1 MPGITAAKVG
11 AALTTLTDRAT
22 NPRLTEALRRTC
34 QLNRVPESRVQ
45 IVPLSWGVFSPE
57 LLQLPPQD
65 ILLASDCF
73 YESTGQGSISDPVE
87 TNDNLWWLYCTDFED
102 ILVTVSYLMEK
113 NKNCKFWTC
122 YQDRRYQ
129 HIPRLY
135 FSDVIMISLHSSN
148 RSLWPLLQRWGLECE
163 TIPLESVQESSP
175 WVKLEGPS
183 PSKLNSPYTLHL
195 WEITRHR

>member
-22 NPRLTEALRRTC
+22 NPRLAEALRRTC

-87 TNDNLWWLYCTDFED
+87 MNDNLWWLYLYRFRGHFGDSELFDGEEQKLQVLD
-102 ILVTVSYLMEK
+102 LL
-113 NKNCKFWTC
+113 
-122 YQDRRYQ
+122 
-129 HIPRLY
+129 PR
-135 FSDVIMISLHSSN
+135 
-148 RSLWPLLQRWGLECE
+148 
-163 TIPLESVQESSP
+163 
-175 WVKLEGPS
+175 
-183 PSKLNSPYTLHL
+183 
-195 WEITRHR
+195 